1 MADNLQNLQ
10 NLQRQVGQTWGQ
22 AFEGVNKT
30 SQEFHDL
37 VVEFVEFVGDW
48 KEFSDK
54 QRDDFL
60 ELIENLDSVQGGW
73 KTINDWVTK
82 NSTTLGTYVGSLS
95 DIRNLF
101 QSITAEAVSL
111 RRRTSD
117 NVNIARKLANLAT
130 ENLAALKEEGG
141 LTDKVVRNLTKKSN
155 KIQEEYRA
163 RLQLLGVDKN
173 ESNLPLI
180 LIQEKQRLELTR
192 SRLSRLE
199 NIKAETGRLSSVEL
213 EQLKYLRDQ
222 ERLQLTNIELLDEQN
237 RLASQGL
244 DERIKKQEKYFLA
257 QRQGIQSNVREKDAG
272 ENAFSFRKVDWVSS
286 LLKKLKF
293 SEEAQDLEKNW
304 NQWATRRVEAKQ
316 RTDLAKETA
325 KTAQEREGIATVQRN
340 RALVKSGNFSRKN
353 RVVLRDL
360 DKRKASTSDQ
370 LEAAEKQLEA
380 VQIGYQHFDFNQD
393 ELKEAVKAVEKL
405 KKELESINSSIENQK
420 NLEKQFNREL
430 GTSNVQ
436 LNLAKEANQAAQ
448 KEQLAAEENEK
459 TVFSQKFELVK
470 QLKIAF
476 ADLSGL
482 ITKIGALLGVLIW
495 RQLLK
500 FDEEAVKTKRVIGQW
515 ADASALANTKFVTG
529 TEVLKTMRDLGEQF
543 HINPV
548 QVFSGEELGRIAQ
561 AQKLTGMSAQA
572 AGNLGVQ
579 SKIIGKNANTY
590 RDSIAAGANQAN
602 RLNHSA
608 VNLSAVQNDVL
619 TTSRAITLSYG
630 KNTEALAKA
639 AGSAAA
645 LGMNLQDVENISRNL
660 MNFESSIKSEMQAQ
674 LLTGMQLNLA
684 KAREYALN
692 NDLNGVAQ
700 EISRQGMDAAKFSHM
715 NYIQQENMAKALGM
729 SREQMSKMLIMQEI
743 NRGLT
748 AKQVA
753 AMTGMRKEDI
763 EALSA
768 QEKWQ
773 TMKQRF
779 LESLVPLL
787 EPVLQ
792 VTSDILKLVNP
803 LVGLIGK
810 IAGWVSRII
819 SVIPENSVVLRTLWT
834 LALGIGTVITVNW
847 LRGLRGAALL
857 GTRLGGI
864 FKGIGTS
871 IVNIGKGIGNW
882 VKGLRGAS
890 TASQAL
896 NIAGM
901 VRGRSGRLHSPEVVA
916 RARNIRRLQS
926 MPAPSPAAAT
936 GTSRLG
942 GAFSSLG
949 KSMNTV
955 LKGAAAIAIIAGALY
970 IVAKAGQEFAKVE
983 WSDLGKAGIVL
994 VTLAGVAWAAGKLLS
1009 KAAPEILIAS
1019 IALAGFGTALI
1030 PLAFALRLAAPAFNA
1045 FANVVA
1051 AAGIVIKSVFAG
1063 LGTLLENVTLEKAA
1077 ALAVLG
1083 GGFAALGVGIAAG
1096 AVGLLLF
1103 PVKKFTK
1110 LTQSLSEIS
1119 QTSGL
1124 SQVVSDLTQM
1134 SVALGSV
1141 AESLDKVDLQKFKRI
1156 TTISTLGNLGNAIAS
1171 RIAKPR
1177 ENSSIPE
1184 ASENS
1189 RESQGIR
1196 KETIEAAA
1204 QSIVIKQAQVQASAQ
1219 QISIEQKATDLSK
1232 IEQKIDR
1239 VVKAVVESR
1248 PDWNWLEFNRAYST
1262 NAL

>member
-1 MADNLQNLQ
+1 MAEELQN
-10 NLQRQVGQTWGQ
+10 RKRSTITGETWEK
-22 AFEGVNKT
+22 AFKGVDKT
-30 SQEFHDL
+30 SQAFHDL
-37 VVEFVEFVGDW
+37 VDEFTEWVS
-48 KEFSDK
+48 KYHEFSEF
-54 QRDDFL
+54 QERDFTEYL
-60 ELIENLDSVQGGW
+60 KNLTSIQDHW
-73 KTINDWVTK
+73 EEINDWVER
-82 NSTTLGTYVGSLS
+82 NSNTLDNYAGSLS
-95 DIRNLF
+95 TIQSTF
-101 QSITAEAVSL
+101 QSILNEAGGVRGRIREGVNLFRQLNRVASEGISL
-111 RRRTSD
+111 SQQEGGISENALRALDRRRVKVDVLYKLQLRQLGVLNSAGEIDEDLANNRLEASQKQLERDQAALIRLNNLKASGVRID
-117 NVNIARKLANLAT
+117 NQQIRYLQDRIRYEELVIETVGKENRLAKKSLDDILDRQRELFRMQSKGKGPVEDLGRNAFGNRKVNIATKVLRKLQFQEEAEDIQRAHGEWKTSRVTARQAVDEAEKRKSASDKAAQLAKKHHEDLSKQQPKRLEEFASQRT
-130 ENLAALKEEGG
+130 TKQRELAGVQAEKNRLDKIYSTGRHENGRFASKEEIDRAFWRWNE
-141 LTDKVVRNLTKKSN
+141 LDKVVKK
-155 KIQEEYRA
+155 
-163 RLQLLGVDKN
+163 L
-173 ESNLPLI
+173 
-180 LIQEKQRLELTR
+180 
-192 SRLSRLE
+192 
-199 NIKAETGRLSSVEL
+199 SVEVS
-213 EQLKYLRDQ
+213 
-222 ERLQLTNIELLDEQN
+222 NINAE
-237 RLASQGL
+237 
-244 DERIKKQEKYFLA
+244 
-257 QRQGIQSNVREKDAG
+257 EKDFLNSVKAAREG
-272 ENAFSFRKVDWVSS
+272 VKSTTRQAKDAADDLTAANKSWTEIQNS
-286 LLKKLKF
+286 KF
-293 SEEAQDLEKNW
+293 SD
-304 NQWATRRVEAKQ
+304 
-316 RTDLAKETA
+316 
-325 KTAQEREGIATVQRN
+325 I
-340 RALVKSGNFSRKN
+340 
-353 RVVLRDL
+353 
-360 DKRKASTSDQ
+360 
-370 LEAAEKQLEA
+370 
-380 VQIGYQHFDFNQD
+380 
-393 ELKEAVKAVEKL
+393 LKE
-405 KKELESINSSIENQK
+405 
-420 NLEKQFNREL
+420 
-430 GTSNVQ
+430 
-436 LNLAKEANQAAQ
+436 
-448 KEQLAAEENEK
+448 
-459 TVFSQKFELVK
+459 
-470 QLKIAF
+470 KIKGIF

-482 ITKIGALLGVLIW
+482 IAKIGALLGVLMW

-579 SKIIGKNANTY
+579 SKIIGKNADTY

-748 AKQVA
+748 AEQVA
-753 AMTGMRKEDI
+753 AMTGMRKEDV

-810 IAGWVSRII
+810 IAGWISRII
-819 SVIPENSVVLRTLWT
+819 NIIPENSVVLRTLWT
-834 LALGIGTVITVNW
+834 LALGVGTVITVNW

-864 FKGIGTS
+864 FKGIGTG

-896 NIAGM
+896 NTAGM

-926 MPAPSPAAAT
+926 MPAPSPAVAT

-949 KSMNTV
+949 KNILKIAIGAAAMGIMSLALIGIAKALQMLRGVEWKQFGIMAASIGLLVGTMVALGAVMMSGVGAALLGGGMLALGMLAVGMIAVGAALDSLGKGLRSLPAGDELSSVSVGIRAIAGSVGELAIKLKDLQPKKLRALGRAFKN
-955 LKGAAAIAIIAGALY
+955 LKGAGIQVQTPVQETEE
-970 IVAKAGQEFAKVE
+970 IVGQ
-983 WSDLGKAGIVL
+983 I
-994 VTLAGVAWAAGKLLS
+994 S
-1009 KAAPEILIAS
+1009 KTPENT
-1019 IALAGFGTALI
+1019 G
-1030 PLAFALRLAAPAFNA
+1030 
-1045 FANVVA
+1045 
-1051 AAGIVIKSVFAG
+1051 
-1063 LGTLLENVTLEKAA
+1063 
-1077 ALAVLG
+1077 
-1083 GGFAALGVGIAAG
+1083 
-1096 AVGLLLF
+1096 
-1103 PVKKFTK
+1103 
-1110 LTQSLSEIS
+1110 
-1119 QTSGL
+1119 
-1124 SQVVSDLTQM
+1124 
-1134 SVALGSV
+1134 
-1141 AESLDKVDLQKFKRI
+1141 
-1156 TTISTLGNLGNAIAS
+1156 
-1171 RIAKPR
+1171 
-1177 ENSSIPE
+1177 
-1184 ASENS
+1184 
-1189 RESQGIR
+1189 ESQGIR
-1196 KETIEAAA
+1196 RETIEAAA

>member
-1 MADNLQNLQ
+1 MAEELQN
-10 NLQRQVGQTWGQ
+10 RKRSTITGETWEK
-22 AFEGVNKT
+22 AFKDVDKT
-30 SQEFHDL
+30 SQAFHDL
-37 VVEFVEFVGDW
+37 VDEFTEWVS
-48 KEFSDK
+48 KYHEFSEF
-54 QRDDFL
+54 QERDFTEYL
-60 ELIENLDSVQGGW
+60 KNLTSIQDHW
-73 KTINDWVTK
+73 EEINDWVER
-82 NSTTLGTYVGSLS
+82 NSNTLDNYAGSLS
-95 DIRNLF
+95 TIQSTF
-101 QSITAEAVSL
+101 QSILNEAGGVRGRIREGVNLFRQLNRVASEGISL
-111 RRRTSD
+111 SQQEGGISENALRALDRRRVKVDVLYKLQLRQLGVLNSAGEIDEDLANNRLEASQKQLERDQAALIRLNNLKASGVRID
-117 NVNIARKLANLAT
+117 NQQIRYLQDRIRYEELVIETVGKENRLAKKSLDDILDRQRELFRMQSKGKGPVEDLGRNAFGNRKVNIATKVLRKLQFQEEAEDIQRAHGEWKTSRVTARQAVDEAEKRKSASDKAAQLAKKHHEDLSKRQPKRLEELASQRT
-130 ENLAALKEEGG
+130 TKQRELAGVQAEKDRLDKIYSTGRHENGRFASKEEIDRAFWRWNE
-141 LTDKVVRNLTKKSN
+141 LDKVVKK
-155 KIQEEYRA
+155 
-163 RLQLLGVDKN
+163 L
-173 ESNLPLI
+173 
-180 LIQEKQRLELTR
+180 
-192 SRLSRLE
+192 
-199 NIKAETGRLSSVEL
+199 SVEVS
-213 EQLKYLRDQ
+213 
-222 ERLQLTNIELLDEQN
+222 NINAE
-237 RLASQGL
+237 
-244 DERIKKQEKYFLA
+244 
-257 QRQGIQSNVREKDAG
+257 EKDFLNSVKAAREG
-272 ENAFSFRKVDWVSS
+272 VKSTTRQAKDAADDLTAANKSWTEIQNS
-286 LLKKLKF
+286 KF
-293 SEEAQDLEKNW
+293 SD
-304 NQWATRRVEAKQ
+304 
-316 RTDLAKETA
+316 
-325 KTAQEREGIATVQRN
+325 I
-340 RALVKSGNFSRKN
+340 
-353 RVVLRDL
+353 
-360 DKRKASTSDQ
+360 
-370 LEAAEKQLEA
+370 
-380 VQIGYQHFDFNQD
+380 
-393 ELKEAVKAVEKL
+393 LKE
-405 KKELESINSSIENQK
+405 
-420 NLEKQFNREL
+420 
-430 GTSNVQ
+430 
-436 LNLAKEANQAAQ
+436 
-448 KEQLAAEENEK
+448 
-459 TVFSQKFELVK
+459 
-470 QLKIAF
+470 KIKGIF

-482 ITKIGALLGVLIW
+482 IAKIGALLGVLMW

-548 QVFSGEELGRIAQ
+548 QVFSSEELGRIAQ

-579 SKIIGKNANTY
+579 SKIIGKNADTY

-630 KNTEALAKA
+630 KNTEALATA

-753 AMTGMRKEDI
+753 AMTGMRKEDV

-792 VTSDILKLVNP
+792 VTSDILKLVSP
-803 LVGLIGK
+803 LVGLTGK

-819 SVIPENSVVLRTLWT
+819 NIIPENNAVLRTLWT

-890 TASQAL
+890 TASQA
-896 NIAGM
+896 AGS
-901 VRGRSGRLHSPEVVA
+901 VFDKTANRWRDVKTGRFVKSPLPA
-916 RARNIRRLQS
+916 TAASPTASTRASVS
-926 MPAPSPAAAT
+926 MGST
-936 GTSRLG
+936 VSK
-942 GAFSSLG
+942 LG
-949 KSMNTV
+949 KNINRIAV
-955 LKGAAAIAIIAGALY
+955 GAAAAALLAGAVFIL
-970 IVAKAGQEFAKVE
+970 AKAAKEFEGVRWE
-983 WSDLGKAGIVL
+983 SMGKAGIAILGLTAAVL
-994 VTLAGVAWAAGKLLS
+994 ALGAVMSSGAGTVMILAG
-1009 KAAPEILIAS
+1009 
-1019 IALAGFGTALI
+1019 
-1030 PLAFALRLAAPAFNA
+1030 
-1045 FANVVA
+1045 A
-1051 AAGIVIKSVFAG
+1051 AAM
-1063 LGTLLENVTLEKAA
+1063 
-1077 ALAVLG
+1077 AVM
-1083 GGFAALGVGIAAG
+1083 AG
-1096 AVGLLLF
+1096 AVW
-1103 PVKKFTK
+1103 
-1110 LTQSLSEIS
+1110 I
-1119 QTSGL
+1119 
-1124 SQVVSDLTQM
+1124 
-1134 SVALGSV
+1134 
-1141 AESLDKVDLQKFKRI
+1141 
-1156 TTISTLGNLGNAIAS
+1156 LGNALKQVTAVPGNELQSIATGIRAIAGSVGELAIKLKDLQPKKLRALGRAFKNLKGAGIQIQTPVRETEEVVSQVS
-1171 RIAKPR
+1171 R
-1177 ENSSIPE
+1177 
-1184 ASENS
+1184 ASENTG
-1189 RESQGIR
+1189 ESQGIR
-1196 KETIEAAA
+1196 RETIEAAA

-1248 PDWNWLEFNRAYST
+1248 PDWNWLEFNRAYSV

>member
-30 SQEFHDL
+30 SQEFHNL

-60 ELIENLDSVQGGW
+60 ELIENLDSVQGSW

-340 RALVKSGNFSRKN
+340 KALVKSGNFSRKN
-353 RVVLRDL
+353 RVVLRNL

-370 LEAAEKQLEA
+370 LEAAKKQLEA
-380 VQIGYQHFDFNQD
+380 VQIGYQHFDFTQD
-393 ELKEAVKAVEKL
+393 ELEEAVKAVEKL

-482 ITKIGALLGVLIW
+482 IAKIGALLGVLMW

-515 ADASALANTKFVTG
+515 TDASALANTKFVTG

-548 QVFSGEELGRIAQ
+548 QVFSSEELSRIAQ

-579 SKIIGKNANTY
+579 SKIIGKNADTY

-753 AMTGMRKEDI
+753 AMTGMRKEDV

-810 IAGWVSRII
+810 IAGWISRII
-819 SVIPENSVVLRTLWT
+819 NIIPENSVVLRTLWT
-834 LALGIGTVITVNW
+834 LALGVGTVITVNW

-890 TASQAL
+890 TASQA
-896 NIAGM
+896 AGS
-901 VRGRSGRLHSPEVVA
+901 VFDKTANRWRDVKTGRFVKSPLPA
-916 RARNIRRLQS
+916 TAASPTASTRASVS
-926 MPAPSPAAAT
+926 MGST
-936 GTSRLG
+936 VSK
-942 GAFSSLG
+942 LG
-949 KSMNTV
+949 KNINRIAV
-955 LKGAAAIAIIAGALY
+955 GAAAAALLAGAVFIL
-970 IVAKAGQEFAKVE
+970 AKAAKEFEGVRGE
-983 WSDLGKAGIVL
+983 SIGKAGIAILGLTAAVL
-994 VTLAGVAWAAGKLLS
+994 ALGAVMSSGAGTVMILAG
-1009 KAAPEILIAS
+1009 
-1019 IALAGFGTALI
+1019 
-1030 PLAFALRLAAPAFNA
+1030 
-1045 FANVVA
+1045 A
-1051 AAGIVIKSVFAG
+1051 AAM
-1063 LGTLLENVTLEKAA
+1063 
-1077 ALAVLG
+1077 AVM
-1083 GGFAALGVGIAAG
+1083 AG
-1096 AVGLLLF
+1096 AVW
-1103 PVKKFTK
+1103 
-1110 LTQSLSEIS
+1110 I
-1119 QTSGL
+1119 
-1124 SQVVSDLTQM
+1124 
-1134 SVALGSV
+1134 
-1141 AESLDKVDLQKFKRI
+1141 
-1156 TTISTLGNLGNAIAS
+1156 LGNALKQVTAVPGNELQSIATGI
-1171 RIAKPR
+1171 RAIAGSVGELAVKLKDLQPKKLRALGRAFKNLKGAGIQIQTPVR
-1177 ENSSIPE
+1177 ETEEVVSQVSK